1 MFGGREGSLLWE
13 RGQMRNALHS
23 RATATP
29 GSPLLLPVS
38 CSPSL
43 SIPQCPGH
51 SVPGTPGLGYSQSPG
66 LSVVFHHGG
75 CDGVIPGQGG
85 GQGWGGEGAGR
96 KGRGVPGAGW
106 GQMKRY

>member
-1 MFGGREGSLLWE
+1 MHF
-13 RGQMRNALHS
+13 
-23 RATATP
+23 TAAP
-29 GSPLLLPVS
+29 PQRRPLLVPVS

-51 SVPGTPGLGYSQSPG
+51 SVPGTPDLGYSQSPG

-96 KGRGVPGAGW
+96 KGRGAPGAGW